1 MDLSAQLCCSTCGQ
15 RVLNLFHL
23 TLMMDVSLA
32 VALPSL
38 TVSPPSVP
46 SPTSSPALPPR
57 LPGSGLISQQQ
68 QAHIQLVGVTRRRS
82 VPLSDG
88 DGGQESIWTHT
99 RSPSH
104 TLREFPVNQHSPFPT
119 LPYLLYPDGGGY
131 MVMLRHPAA
140 PSKCFGT
147 VSAVMTL
154 ARFHFHQARKIP
166 RDERFK
172 PELTIAGLEPK
183 LPIVR
188 QQRQLQ
194 GPGKQINLSYK
205 RQGPIYLNRGMI
217 ASEHS
222 SHTTSMRCGD
232 FCSF

>member
-15 RVLNLFHL
+15 RLLNLFHL

-46 SPTSSPALPPR
+46 SSASSPALPPR

-68 QAHIQLVGVTRRRS
+68 RAHTHSWSVSRAAARCRS
-82 VPLSDG
+82 VMAMAAKRASGHTHGAHHTLP
-88 DGGQESIWTHT
+88 ES
-99 RSPSH
+99 SH
-104 TLREFPVNQHSPFPT
+104 TFTIPHITIPPVPRW
-119 LPYLLYPDGGGY
+119 GGGY
-131 MVMLRHPAA
+131 VVMLRHPAA

-172 PELTIAGLEPK
+172 PELTIAGLKPK

-188 QQRQLQ
+188 QRRQLQ

-205 RQGPIYLNRGMI
+205 CQGAIYLNRGMI

-222 SHTTSMRCGD
+222 SHTISVRFGG

>member
-1 MDLSAQLCCSTCGQ
+1 MSPWLCHCRPSPSHLPLSPHPPPPQLP
-15 RVLNLFHL
+15 LL
-23 TLMMDVSLA
+23 VSLA
-32 VALPSL
+32 QASSL
-38 TVSPPSVP
+38 S
-46 SPTSSPALPPR
+46 
-57 LPGSGLISQQQ
+57 GSG
-68 QAHIQLVGVTRRRS
+68 HTHTQLVRVTRRRS
-82 VPLSDG
+82 APLSDS

-104 TLREFPVNQHSPFPT
+104 TPREFPDTQHSPFPL

-131 MVMLRHPAA
+131 VVMLRHPAA

-172 PELTIAGLEPK
+172 PELTIAGLKPK

-188 QQRQLQ
+188 QRRQLQ

-205 RQGPIYLNRGMI
+205 RQGAIYLDRGDD
-217 ASEHS
+217 SL
-222 SHTTSMRCGD
+222 
-232 FCSF
+232 